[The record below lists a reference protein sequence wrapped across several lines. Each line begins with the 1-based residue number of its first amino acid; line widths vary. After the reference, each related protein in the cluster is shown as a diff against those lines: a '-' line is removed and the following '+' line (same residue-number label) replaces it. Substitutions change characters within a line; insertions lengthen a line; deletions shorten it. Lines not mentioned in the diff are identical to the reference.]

1 MSGKKVTPN
10 RKLSLDLPE
19 IPGRWVEKTVA
30 VGGHQFL
37 LAVPDDPDLL
47 LDDAQV
53 LKAQQQDDFMPY
65 WAYLWP
71 VAIEMAG
78 WVLQEATWPT
88 GTRVLE
94 IGAGLG
100 LVSVAAMSRG
110 DVVTTSDYTADAVQ
124 TAKHNATLNGYQ
136 PADSLT
142 LDWREPLDVQY
153 PVILGCDV
161 IYEARNGSPI
171 LKLLDQM
178 LAPGGICWLGDQV
191 RTHSQ
196 SFVSLATDHGYD
208 VEQFDTTGNR
218 TDSPKPGSFQRLVLR
233 RIDITTC

>member
-1 MSGKKVTPN
+1 MSGEKVTPN
-10 RKLSLDLPE
+10 PKSWIDLPE
-19 IPGRWVEKTVA
+19 IPGRWVEKTVV
-30 VGGHQFL
+30 VGRHQFV
-37 LAVPDDPDLL
+37 LAVPNGPDLL

-53 LKAQQQDDFMPY
+53 LQAQQQDDFMPY

-78 WVLQEATWPT
+78 WVLQEADWPA

-136 PADSLT
+136 PAESLT

-161 IYEARNGSPI
+161 IYEARNGQPI
-171 LKLLDQM
+171 LNLLDQM
-178 LAPGGICWLGDQV
+178 LAPGGVCWLGDQV

-196 SFVSLATDHGYD
+196 SFVPLAIAHGYN
-208 VEQFDTTGNR
+208 VKQFDTAGNPI
-218 TDSPKPGSFQRLVLR
+218 DSPQPGGFQRLVLR
-233 RIDITTC
+233 RPT